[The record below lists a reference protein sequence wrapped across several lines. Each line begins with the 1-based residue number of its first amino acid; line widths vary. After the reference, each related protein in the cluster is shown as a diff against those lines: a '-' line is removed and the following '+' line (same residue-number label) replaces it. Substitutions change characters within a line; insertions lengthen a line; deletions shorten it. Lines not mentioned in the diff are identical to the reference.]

1 MPYFGILVKFNLQ
14 RHLADNVRSNLLS
27 CGRVKI
33 TLLEIWRHFL
43 KSIGIHSVR
52 CGRVYS
58 TQYISG
64 LQKVIRGQRTGCFTL
79 KTPRNFIIYQ
89 A

>member
-14 RHLADNVRSNLLS
+14 RHLADNVSSNLLS

-33 TLLEIWRHFL
+33 TLLEIWCHFL

-79 KTPRNFIIYQ
+79 NTPRNFIIYQ